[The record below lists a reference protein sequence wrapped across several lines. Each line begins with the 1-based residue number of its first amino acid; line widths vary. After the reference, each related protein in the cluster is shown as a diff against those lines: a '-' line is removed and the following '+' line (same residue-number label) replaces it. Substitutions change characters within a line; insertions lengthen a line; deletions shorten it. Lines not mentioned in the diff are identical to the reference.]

1 MARQADE
8 RAKAMPV
15 ANPTLSYWQAHSQ
28 DSPIHDHG
36 KEDALPRTDSIADV
50 CIVGSGISGT
60 IAAYALQQ
68 QAPHLSIIM
77 LEARQACSGA
87 TGRNGGHC
95 RPDSFLGFDEYT
107 SLVGKEQAHKVLL
120 NEWATFNRTR
130 EIVQKEN
137 IDCDWWDGLTMTTYL
152 EEDEMNR
159 AKRSFDNYRQHTTL
173 RPDVRFTD
181 DPSEARRVG
190 PERSMIL
197 DHSH

>member
-1 MARQADE
+1 MAHLADE
-8 RAKAMPV
+8 RAKALPV
-15 ANPTLSYWQAHSQ
+15 VNPTLSYWQAHSQ

-36 KEDALPRTDSIADV
+36 KSDPLPHQDSIADV
-50 CIVGSGISGT
+50 CIIGSGISGA
-60 IAAYALQQ
+60 IAAYSLQQ
-68 QAPHLSIIM
+68 QDLNLSIVM

-107 SLVGKEQAHKVLL
+107 SLVGKDQAHKVLL

-130 EIVQKEN
+130 DIVRKEK

-152 EEDEMNR
+152 EEAEMKR
-159 AKRSFDNYRQHTTL
+159 AKKSYDNYRQHTTL

-181 DPSEARRVG
+181 DPSEASRVG
-190 PERSMIL
+190 TISRL
-197 DHSH
+197 HS